1 MFWSMSILGT
11 VTKMSNMSMRDKWLI
26 KKVHWGVEV
35 DIKVHQKD
43 QNDVFRQAYEENH
56 KNDHVNVGCSD

>member
-1 MFWSMSILGT
+1 
-11 VTKMSNMSMRDKWLI
+11 MRDKWLI
-26 KKVHWGVEV
+26 KKVHWGVEI